1 MANIMELEIGGEVY
15 SFRAG
20 FAFIREVDPMKK
32 QKQNG
37 MEQDVGLNVLIGGLY
52 DGNVDDLL
60 TCLDIMNKTEK
71 PRAARGTLEAYIE
84 DCEDIDALFEKVKDF
99 LLNANCTRKKAKK
112 LDEMYEKMMKK
123 QEEELLGHGE
133 SSTGSA

>member
-1 MANIMELEIGGEVY
+1 MANLMELEIGGTVY

-37 MEQDVGLNVLIGGLY
+37 MEQNVGLNVLIGGLY

-60 TCLDIMNKTEK
+60 TCLDAMNKTEK
-71 PRAARGTLEAYIE
+71 PRATKTALEGYIE
-84 DCEDIDALFEKVKDF
+84 ECDDIDGLFDQVKDF
-99 LLNANCTRKKAKK
+99 LSNANCTRRKARQ
-112 LDEMYEKMMKK
+112 LAEMYDKMMQK
-123 QEEELLGHGE
+123 QREELLGHGE
-133 SSTGSA
+133 SSTGNA